1 MSPRLLS
8 SNVVFEDEHREERIE
23 MNDWKLGSAP
33 RGTMSGWGYRE
44 SRFLPKPAGRVR
56 RALNAATSAM
66 LTLVGHTLSR

>member
-1 MSPRLLS
+1 MSQQLLS

-44 SRFLPKPAGRVR
+44 SRFLPKPPSRIR
-56 RALNAATSAM
+56 RALTAAVNAVLAT
-66 LTLVGHTLSR
+66 LFSR

>member
-1 MSPRLLS
+1 MSSPLLS
-8 SNVVFEDEHREERIE
+8 SNVVFEGEHHEERIG

-44 SRFLPKPAGRVR
+44 SRFLPKPPGRIR

-66 LTLVGHTLSR
+66 LTLIGHALSR

>member
-1 MSPRLLS
+1 MSPPLLS

-44 SRFLPKPAGRVR
+44 SRFLPKPPSRVR
-56 RALNAATSAM
+56 RALATAANAA
-66 LTLVGHTLSR
+66 LTLMGHVFSR

>member
-1 MSPRLLS
+1 MSPPLLS

-44 SRFLPKPAGRVR
+44 SRFLPKPPSRVR
-56 RALNAATSAM
+56 RALTTAAHAA
-66 LTLVGHTLSR
+66 LTLVSHALSR